1 MFNKQTQQH
10 NDIMLNITQ
19 HKPIHETITNVSCT
33 CITYS
38 QVVQHTAFTF
48 VDLCLSY
55 KIHAIEYL
63 RRLTSLTKIPILSR
77 NVSSEVYSIFLL
89 GTVSLGISTP
99 LGHMMVP
106 IIGASLSELH
116 THQYYEKNLVP
127 MYVCMYV
134 YVCTTYILAIR
145 RPCAYHACTRISM
158 RAPQSPSG

>member
-10 NDIMLNITQ
+10 NDIMLNFTQ

-63 RRLTSLTKIPILSR
+63 RRLTSLTTIPILSR
-77 NVSSEVYSIFLL
+77 NVSSEVYSIFSPWHCQPWYFDTTWSYD
-89 GTVSLGISTP
+89 GTNNWGEP
-99 LGHMMVP
+99 ERAPH
-106 IIGASLSELH
+106 LSVLR
-116 THQYYEKNLVP
+116 EKP
-127 MYVCMYV
+127 RAYVCL
-134 YVCTTYILAIR
+134 YVCI
-145 RPCAYHACTRISM
+145 CM
-158 RAPQSPSG
+158 